1 MKLFTLLLPALTS
14 AHSLSTLL
22 STHPTLSTLH
32 SLLKQFSLLDDF
44 NTLANITV
52 IAPTNQAY
60 LDLANWGFN
69 VSQIPAPVAR
79 ALFQYHVLDGEWESE
94 SIIGKGKV
102 VHTYLKPPVLT
113 NVTAGA
119 AVKLSSVDGT
129 IMTESG
135 LGVAGGV
142 EDVNLRFDG
151 GVLHTL
157 NASMVLPHNITLT
170 AQINGLGR
178 FLELMNRAG
187 VVAEFEGLKDVTV
200 FVPHDDALEKADV
213 GKMSKEQLASL
224 LRGHVVPNRVLYG
237 EVFGK
242 KGGYKSSNGWEIHVG
257 KTAGG
262 TLTVNGIK
270 VVKEDVIL
278 YAGVAH
284 VIDKV
289 LVADRVEHKG
299 DRSYLHLDAQKPL
312 R

>member
-14 AHSLSTLL
+14 AQSLSTLL

-44 NTLANITV
+44 NALANITV

-79 ALFQYHVLDGEWESE
+79 ALFQYHVLDGEWELE
-94 SIIGKGKV
+94 SIIGKGRV

-119 AVKLSSVDGT
+119 AVKLSNVDGR
-129 IMTESG
+129 IKTESG
-135 LGVAGGV
+135 LGVVGGV
-142 EDVNLRFDG
+142 EDLDLRFDG

-157 NASMVLPHNITLT
+157 NASMVLPHNITMT
-170 AQINGLGR
+170 AQINGLGK
-178 FLELMNRAG
+178 FLEFMDRAG
-187 VVAEFEGLKDVTV
+187 LVEELEALRDITI
-200 FVPHDDALEKADV
+200 FVPNDDALRKVDV
-213 GKMSKEQLASL
+213 GKMSKGQLASL
-224 LRGHVVPNRVLYG
+224 LKGHVVPNRVLYG
-237 EVFGK
+237 EVFGE
-242 KGGYKSSNGWEIHVG
+242 KGGYKSMNGREIDVR

-262 TLTVNGIK
+262 ALTVNGIK

-284 VIDKV
+284 FIDEL
-289 LVADRVEHKG
+289 LVADRVEHNG
-299 DRSYLHLDAQKPL
+299 DRSYLHLEVQKPL
-312 R
+312 N